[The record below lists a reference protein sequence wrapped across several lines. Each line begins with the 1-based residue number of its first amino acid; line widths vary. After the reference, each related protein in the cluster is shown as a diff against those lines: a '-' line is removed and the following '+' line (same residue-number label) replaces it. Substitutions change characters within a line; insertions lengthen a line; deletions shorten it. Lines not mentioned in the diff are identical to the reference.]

1 MLGGSWRRNTVA
13 LENPHAL
20 TVSFTL
26 EVSPRGMVSVMV
38 IETDLHLNVRHAQY
52 ESTAVNALLMN
63 A

>member
-26 EVSPRGMVSVMV
+26 K
-38 IETDLHLNVRHAQY
+38 Y